1 MTWPTP
7 KTRDEEI
14 YHLRCELLKLR
25 NINREEGRLWISK
38 PLLIRHILQYIH
50 DYVWIL
56 NEQIEDETYH
66 TNSARVTLC
75 QFQIFLDQELNDNR
89 SREDVDI

>member
-25 NINREEGRLWISK
+25 NINREEGRLWISP
-38 PLLIRHILQYIH
+38 PLLIRHILEYIH
-50 DYVWIL
+50 RYIDIC
-56 NEQIEDETYH
+56 NQEKEDEAEHINT
-66 TNSARVTLC
+66 TKITIF
-75 QFQIFLDQELNDNR
+75 QFQSFLDKELNDNKQR
-89 SREDVDI
+89 DDLDI